1 VAIANTPLKPGGPSG
16 AASRFALGL
25 AGVALCLVSV
35 GVAFVTWSLLPAGR
49 YPVIIAGLPALPL
62 VWLAFRLFK
71 KAGWVQEPA
80 PEAAAGVALSA
91 KPAPKG
97 MSSGKLFLIG
107 LAIVFALMVLAI
119 PFLM

>member
-1 VAIANTPLKPGGPSG
+1 M
-16 AASRFALGL
+16 LGL

-35 GVAFVTWSLLPAGR
+35 VVAFLTWSLLPAGH

-71 KAGWVQEPA
+71 KAGWVQEPV
-80 PEAAAGVALSA
+80 PEAAARGALSG

-97 MSSGKLFLIG
+97 MSSGKLLLIG
-107 LAIVFALMVLAI
+107 LAIVFGLMVLAI